1 MKERKGEERRGE
13 PPVTPSSSLR
23 LPDMISVRSEEIR
36 YDVNQTGSRRQ
47 PGGWLWLGI
56 VVTVYTSL
64 SANKMGGPGPT
75 C

>member
-13 PPVTPSSSLR
+13 PPVTPSSSLHH
-23 LPDMISVRSEEIR
+23 PDMISVRSDMTLIR
-36 YDVNQTGSRRQ
+36 QGAEGRQ
-47 PGGWLWLGI
+47 VAGI